1 MAKDNDNVVEFK
13 PRSKTSEARE
23 KTRRNQGKTLCSRG
37 FHKWV
42 IDQKKQF
49 DVKLGKLI
57 TVRRC
62 SRCGVQKVT
71 AD

>member
-1 MAKDNDNVVEFK
+1 MADVLPFK
-13 PRSKTSEARE
+13 KPSLQE
-23 KTRRNQGKTLCSRG
+23 KAKGKTLCGRG

-49 DVKLGKLI
+49 DVKQGRLI

-62 SRCGVQKVT
+62 KRCGVTKTT